1 MALAISP
8 TSVTIS
14 IAVVPDG
21 FRLGVDILL
30 TTFGVEKDEVVSEV
44 AAKGVSKHLMG
55 AALGDILVK
64 VDAVTTQLTFAV
76 DGVDNAAGNKLLFQ
90 QFFQWTQLMIGIN
103 EELLESREKSSNTG
117 GVIWIRVH
125 HG

>member
-1 MALAISP
+1 M
-8 TSVTIS
+8 
-14 IAVVPDG
+14 
-21 FRLGVDILL
+21 DILL

-44 AAKGVSKHLMG
+44 AAKGVAKHLMG

-64 VDAVTTQLTFAV
+64 VDAVTTQLTFSV

-103 EELLESREKSSNTG
+103 EELLESRETSSNTG